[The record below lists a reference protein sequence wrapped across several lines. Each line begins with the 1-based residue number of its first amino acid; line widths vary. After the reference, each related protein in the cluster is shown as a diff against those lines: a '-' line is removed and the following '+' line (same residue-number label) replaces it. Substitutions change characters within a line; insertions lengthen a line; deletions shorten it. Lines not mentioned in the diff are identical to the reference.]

1 MVVLTSARRDRA
13 LHRLVLG
20 LLLTGQ
26 FAPVEAQQESSEPVV
41 VETVIARQDAIR
53 EFEFAQGTVQA
64 SRREFLVFQSSGKVN
79 FIKTNAEGAIL
90 REGDP
95 ISDGQLLAALESD
108 TESAAMQSAQSS
120 LEAAR
125 AGLRSAQSAFERAEN
140 LKAGGAISER
150 DYERAVTSL
159 EDSRARVDSAEASL
173 VRSTNSLRS
182 AQLVAPFDGVVAF
195 MNISE
200 GQYISPASFNSSSE
214 ASAIRTAPLVVID
227 PESFEVRVDVP
238 AFVGERLAVGQP
250 AFVLRQETL
259 TRLQSVG
266 AVESGALVQE
276 LLQGSVVSVSPA
288 IYPEDS
294 SIRTRIEMRAE
305 ATNLRDGEHVTVWL
319 QVGLK
324 QDAIVLPA
332 NAVVSR
338 DDQSL
343 VFVVDDNGR
352 ATQRRVE
359 VGLVGLAGVEVLSG
373 VNAGEQVVTV
383 GKHRVRDGD
392 TVTMVRSTTTP

>member
-1 MVVLTSARRDRA
+1 MVLTSVWRA
-13 LHRLVLG
+13 SALQGLVFG
-20 LLLTGQ
+20 VLLA
-26 FAPVEAQQESSEPVV
+26 APPAEAQQETAHPVV
-41 VETVIARQDAIR
+41 VETAVAGEGSIR

-64 SRREFLVFQSSGKVN
+64 SRREFLVFENSGKVN
-79 FIKTNAEGAIL
+79 FIKTNAQGAVL

-95 ISDGQLLAALESD
+95 ISDGQLLATLESA
-108 TESAAMQSAQSS
+108 TESASIQSARSS

-159 EDSRARVDSAEASL
+159 EDSRARVDNAEASL
-173 VRSTNSLRS
+173 VRSTSSLRG

-200 GQYISPASFNSSSE
+200 GQYISQASFNSSSE

-227 PESFEVRVDVP
+227 PESFEIRVDVP
-238 AFVGERLAVGQP
+238 AFVGERLAVGQT

-259 TRLQSVG
+259 TRLQSIG
-266 AVESGALVQE
+266 AEPVGALVQD
-276 LLQGSVVSVSPA
+276 LLQGNVTSVSPA
-288 IYPEDS
+288 IYPEDR
-294 SIRTRIEMRAE
+294 SIRTRIRMQAD
-305 ATNLRDGEHVTVWL
+305 ASNLRDGEHVTVWL

-324 QDAIVLPA
+324 QNAIVLPA
-332 NAVVSR
+332 NAVATR
-338 DDQSL
+338 NEQSL

-352 ATQRRVE
+352 VMQRRVE
-359 VGLVGLAGVEVLSG
+359 VGLVGLEGVEVLNG
-373 VNAGEQVVTV
+373 VNAGERVITV

-392 TVTMVRSTTTP
+392 TVTVTRSTASE

>member
-1 MVVLTSARRDRA
+1 MEFFTSDWRA
-13 LHRLVLG
+13 SASPGLVLCLFFTG
-20 LLLTGQ
+20 LIGP
-26 FAPVEAQQESSEPVV
+26 AAAQQKVGAPVV
-41 VETVIARQDAIR
+41 VETAVARQDAIR

-64 SRREFLVFQSSGKVN
+64 SRREFLVFESSGKVN
-79 FIKTNAEGAIL
+79 FIKTNAEGETL
-90 REGDP
+90 REGNP
-95 ISDGQLLAALESD
+95 ISEGQLLATLESD
-108 TESAAMQSAQSS
+108 TENASMQSAQSS

-159 EDSRARVDSAEASL
+159 ENSRARVDSAEASL
-173 VRSTNSLRS
+173 VRSTTSLRS

-200 GQYISPASFNSSSE
+200 GQYISPSSFNSSSE
-214 ASAIRTAPLVVID
+214 SSAIRTAPLVVID
-227 PESFEVRVDVP
+227 PESFEIRVDVP

-250 AFVLRQETL
+250 GFVLRQEAL
-259 TRLQSVG
+259 TRLQSIG
-266 AVESGALVQE
+266 AESPGALVQE

-288 IYPEDS
+288 IYPDDR
-294 SIRTRIEMRAE
+294 SIRTRIRMQAD
-305 ATNLRDGEHVTVWL
+305 ASNLRDGEHVTVWL

-324 QDAIVLPA
+324 QDATVLPA
-332 NAVVSR
+332 NAVAKR
-338 DDQSL
+338 ADRSL
-343 VFVVDDNGR
+343 IFVVDGNGR
-352 ATQRRVE
+352 ATQRQVE

-373 VNAGEQVVTV
+373 VDAGERVITV

-392 TVTMVRSTTTP
+392 NVVPVQSTTTQ